1 MPTPAE
7 QPRFDQPV
15 VDQRGLVTRAWQ
27 DYFLRMSSR
36 SSQEDLAAIVA
47 EIQRQVN
54 ELQDGQSLSFQIF
67 GERSIIVNGVPQSGG
82 VVIVTLEG
90 DVDAPGNTRYYGTGP
105 SGAKGWF
112 AVESAIAGTA
122 GQIVKTVGLDGVA
135 TLSLDAAVVSSL
147 ALANSALQQVQAG
160 SNISVDSTDPKRPI
174 VSADVSG
181 SGLYP
186 ILTDQLGN
194 PLTDQLGRQ
203 LYSNVPA
210 LNILTPM
217 TLAAANALTGVADFQ
232 MVAITDLAGGRE
244 PCWYDS
250 TVASGTK
257 WRRFS
262 DRSIAN

>member
-1 MPTPAE
+1 MGKKRVPLH
-7 QPRFDQPV
+7 QNPRGFV
-15 VDQRGLVTRAWQ
+15 
-27 DYFLRMSSR
+27 
-36 SSQEDLAAIVA
+36 
-47 EIQRQVN
+47 
-54 ELQDGQSLSFQIF
+54 
-67 GERSIIVNGVPQSGG
+67 
-82 VVIVTLEG
+82 
-90 DVDAPGNTRYYGTGP
+90 DVDPDATPGAQVGVNLLGPDGRVLTAAQVINPVDSGSSGGP
-105 SGAKGWF
+105 SGISATVWKLIREIPLNIQKLAALVGKGI
-112 AVESAIAGTA
+112 AIRRNDGEWALRTLQQGAEVAITNGDGEAGNPT
-122 GQIVKTVGLDGVA
+122 IGLTTGA
-135 TLSLDAAVVSSL
+135 LASL
-147 ALANSALQQVQAG
+147 ALADTALQQVQPG
-160 SNISVDSTDPKRPI
+160 SNISVDNTDPKRPI